1 MGMRKVVGVIGG
13 MGPDATVDFMSRV
26 SAFTDATR
34 DQDHVHML
42 VDNNP
47 AIPCRQQAL
56 LGEGEDP
63 GPVMADMARGLEA
76 SGADF
81 LVMPCNTAHAFAD
94 AVREAVSIPLVS
106 IVDVTVAACRD
117 QAAVGMLATKG
128 CLEARVY
135 QDAIAATSSEIIVP
149 DDAELLA
156 LMDLIFAIK
165 AGEQSPEVG
174 ERMRELGEAL
184 VARGATV
191 VVGGCTE
198 ITLVLKDGMLGVP
211 VVSSTDELARS
222 TVDICSGRRELAAG

>member
-1 MGMRKVVGVIGG
+1 MRKVVGVIGG

-26 SAFTDATR
+26 IAFTGATR

-56 LGEGEDP
+56 LGEGEHP
-63 GPVMADMARGLEA
+63 GPVMAAMARGLEA

-117 QAAVGMLATKG
+117 HAAVGMLATKG
-128 CLEARVY
+128 CLEAGVY
-135 QDAIAATSSEIIVP
+135 QEAFAATSSDMIVP
-149 DDAELLA
+149 NDAEFPE

-165 AGEQSPEVG
+165 AGDQSPNVG
-174 ERMRELGEAL
+174 ARMRELGEAL

-198 ITLVLKDGMLGVP
+198 ITLVLKDGMLSVP
-211 VVSSTDELARS
+211 VVSSTDELAS
-222 TVDICSGRRELAAG
+222 ATADICSGRREVPAG

>member
-1 MGMRKVVGVIGG
+1 MRKIVGVIGG

-26 SAFTDATR
+26 IAFTDATR
-34 DQDHVHML
+34 DQDHVRML

-56 LGEGEDP
+56 LGDGEDP

-81 LVMPCNTAHAFAD
+81 LVMPCNTAHAYAD
-94 AVREAVSIPLVS
+94 AVREAVSIPLIS

-117 QAAVGMLATKG
+117 HAAVGMLTTKG

-135 QDAIAATSSEIIVP
+135 QDAFAETSSELIML
-149 DDAELLA
+149 DDAELSQ

-165 AGEQSPEVG
+165 AGEQSPEIG
-174 ERMRELGEAL
+174 GSMRELGEAL
-184 VARGATV
+184 VTRGATA

-198 ITLVLKDGMLGVP
+198 ITLVLGDGMLGVP
-211 VVSSTDELARS
+211 VVSSTDELARA
-222 TVDICSGRRELAAG
+222 TVDICSGRQELAAG